1 MQVGDLVRC
10 TTVAGIPMG
19 LIVERSES
27 RRVLH
32 VLLRWGGKMITAC
45 FQTKQLELVNA
56 SR

>member
-10 TTVAGIPMG
+10 ATVAGTPMG

-27 RRVLH
+27 RHVLH
-32 VLLRWGGKMITAC
+32 VLLRWGDKMITAC
-45 FQTKQLELVNA
+45 FQAHQLEVINA

>member
-10 TTVAGIPMG
+10 TTVAGTPTG

>member
-1 MQVGDLVRC
+1 MRVGDLVVC
-10 TTVAGIPMG
+10 STVAGMPVG

-56 SR
+56 NR